1 MDEVSKREHTHVYRD
16 HTVKLKPLATLKHS
30 IEGVWEIDILEP
42 GGRLVYRTGQ
52 VFTNDSLMQIL
63 SGLLERIDAMERQNK
78 ERDQASVKD
87 NKNQ

>member
-1 MDEVSKREHTHVYRD
+1 MEEVSKRAHTHVYRD
-16 HTVKLKPLATLKHS
+16 HTGNHKPLATLKHS